1 MNKQDYRKMARW
13 FHILSHQARL
23 QILTELL
30 EEDMCVCELQ
40 AALRRPQA
48 YISQH
53 LRTLRACGMVECCKR
68 GQFHYY
74 FLSDPAVKQVLRLV
88 RDRQD

>member
-1 MNKQDYRKMARW
+1 
-13 FHILSHQARL
+13 
-23 QILTELL
+23 
-30 EEDMCVCELQ
+30 
-40 AALRRPQA
+40 
-48 YISQH
+48 
-53 LRTLRACGMVECCKR
+53 LRACRMVECCKR

>member
-1 MNKQDYRKMARW
+1 MARW
-13 FHILSHQARL
+13 FHILSHQVRL

-30 EEDMCVCELQ
+30 EDDRCVCELQ
-40 AALRRPQA
+40 ATLRRPQP
-48 YISQH
+48 YISQQ
-53 LRTLRACGMVECCKR
+53 LRSLRACGMVECSKR

-74 FLSDPAVKQVLRLV
+74 YLADPAVKQVLQLV